1 MNKLTDRIELNQSLD
16 ASIQGV
22 VGPRDA
28 FTDDEWD
35 ELLDEATH
43 LIASRIDNK
52 LIMGT
57 DLDLPFALGLDMR
70 KNA

>member
-1 MNKLTDRIELNQSLD
+1 MKNILVDRIELNQSLD

-22 VGPRDA
+22 VGPARDA

-43 LIASRIDNK
+43 LIASTIDNK

-57 DLDLPFALGLDMR
+57 DLDLPFALGLD
-70 KNA
+70 N